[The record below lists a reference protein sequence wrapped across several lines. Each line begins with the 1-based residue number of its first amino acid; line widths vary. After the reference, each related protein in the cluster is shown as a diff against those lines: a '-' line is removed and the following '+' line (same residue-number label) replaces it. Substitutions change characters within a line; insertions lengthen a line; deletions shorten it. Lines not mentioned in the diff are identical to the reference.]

1 MGKKLFLFENNLIF
15 VSLIQI
21 IWVLL
26 QRQNKKTIKHYR
38 QTILNFKD
46 YGTRIRRKK
55 RKVLIRREWQ

>member
-26 QRQNKKTIKHYR
+26 HCQNKK
-38 QTILNFKD
+38 QLNIIVKQF
-46 YGTRIRRKK
+46 
-55 RKVLIRREWQ
+55 